1 MNLEPSIRNGRILN
15 LNDILVSLKKCT
27 DADYLTDYIDEIE
40 SYVSDYPD
48 AVSQDDINTLKSA
61 LDDINTLKS
70 ALKERLKT
78 LKVPPLIGYYEFAD
92 LYKKLLEKTQTKEE
106 ETSIQRYIAK
116 CLKLLEKDQISFDEQ
131 NALDLYMN
139 DYLAN
144 KLKTKSEE
152 NLFKRYNNI
161 IKINKSRMLEKN
173 PGKKPLRIKPINT
186 NGRIIA
192 ITLIEVTVLVG
203 ILLGV
208 LAIAK

>member
-61 LDDINTLKS
+61 L
-70 ALKERLKT
+70 KERLKT

-106 ETSIQRYIAK
+106 EASVQRYIAK

-152 NLFKRYNNI
+152 NLFKRYNDI
-161 IKINKSRMLEKN
+161 IKINKSRILEKN

>member
-48 AVSQDDINTLKSA
+48 AVSQADINTLKR
-61 LDDINTLKS
+61 

-106 ETSIQRYIAK
+106 EASIQRYIAK
-116 CLKLLEKDQISFDEQ
+116 CLKLLEKEQISFDEQ

-152 NLFKRYNNI
+152 NLFKRYNDI

>member
-40 SYVSDYPD
+40 SYVSDYPA
-48 AVSQDDINTLKSA
+48 AVSQ
-61 LDDINTLKS
+61 DDINTLKS

>member
-61 LDDINTLKS
+61 L
-70 ALKERLKT
+70 KERLKA
-78 LKVPPLIGYYEFAD
+78 LKIPPLIGYYEFAD

-106 ETSIQRYIAK
+106 EASVQRYIAK
-116 CLKLLEKDQISFDEQ
+116 CLKLLEKEQISFDEQ

-152 NLFKRYNNI
+152 NLFKRYNDI
-161 IKINKSRMLEKN
+161 IKINKSRMLEKS
-173 PGKKPLRIKPINT
+173 PGKKPLRIKPIDT
-186 NGRIIA
+186 SGRIIA

>member
-48 AVSQDDINTLKSA
+48 AVSQ
-61 LDDINTLKS
+61 DDINTLKS

-173 PGKKPLRIKPINT
+173 PGKKPLRKKPINT

>member
-1 MNLEPSIRNGRILN
+1 MDLEPIIRNSKILN
-15 LNDILVSLKKCT
+15 LKDILESLKKIE

-40 SYVSDYPD
+40 SYVSDYPN
-48 AVSQDDINTLKSA
+48 AVTPDDINTLK
-61 LDDINTLKS
+61 N
-70 ALKERLKT
+70 ALKERLDA
-78 LKVPPLIGYYEFAD
+78 LGVAPLIGYYDFAEI
-92 LYKKLLEKTQTKEE
+92 YKKLVENNHTDEE
-106 ETSIQRYIAK
+106 EASVQRYIAK

-152 NLFKRYNNI
+152 NLFKRYNDI

>member
-61 LDDINTLKS
+61 L
-70 ALKERLKT
+70 KERLKT
-78 LKVPPLIGYYEFAD
+78 LKIPPLIGYYEFAD

-106 ETSIQRYIAK
+106 EASIQRYIAK

-152 NLFKRYNNI
+152 NLFKKYNDI
-161 IKINKSRMLEKN
+161 IKINKSRMLEKS
-173 PGKKPLRIKPINT
+173 PGKKPLRIKPIDT
-186 NGRIIA
+186 SGRIIA

>member
-1 MNLEPSIRNGRILN
+1 MDLEPIIRNSKILN
-15 LNDILVSLKKCT
+15 LKDILESLKKIE

-40 SYVSDYPD
+40 SYVSDYPN
-48 AVSQDDINTLKSA
+48 AVTPDDINTLK
-61 LDDINTLKS
+61 N
-70 ALKERLKT
+70 ALKERLDA
-78 LKVPPLIGYYEFAD
+78 LGVAPLIGYYDFAEI
-92 LYKKLLEKTQTKEE
+92 YKKLVENNHTDEE
-106 ETSIQRYIAK
+106 EASVKRYIAK

-131 NALDLYMN
+131 NALDLYMS

-152 NLFKRYNNI
+152 NLFKRYNDI
-161 IKINKSRMLEKN
+161 IKINKSRMLEKS
-173 PGKKPLRIKPINT
+173 PGKKPLRIKPIDT
-186 NGRIIA
+186 SGRIIA

>member
-40 SYVSDYPD
+40 SYVSDYPG
-48 AVSQDDINTLKSA
+48 AVSQDDIN
-61 LDDINTLKS
+61 ILKS
-70 ALKERLKT
+70 ALKERLDA
-78 LKVPPLIGYYEFAD
+78 LGVAPLIGYYDFAEI
-92 LYKKLLEKTQTKEE
+92 YKKLVENNHTDEE
-106 ETSIQRYIAK
+106 EASVQRYIAK
-116 CLKLLEKDQISFDEQ
+116 CLKLLEKEQISFDEQ

-152 NLFKRYNNI
+152 NLFKRYNDI

>member
-27 DADYLTDYIDEIE
+27 DADYLTEYIDEIE

-48 AVSQDDINTLKSA
+48 AVSQ
-61 LDDINTLKS
+61 DDINTLKS

-106 ETSIQRYIAK
+106 EASIQRYIAK
-116 CLKLLEKDQISFDEQ
+116 CLKLLEKEQISFDEQ

-152 NLFKRYNNI
+152 NLFKRYNDI

-192 ITLIEVTVLVG
+192 ITLIEVTILVG

>member
-1 MNLEPSIRNGRILN
+1 MNLVPSIRNGRILN

-61 LDDINTLKS
+61 L
-70 ALKERLKT
+70 KERLKT
-78 LKVPPLIGYYEFAD
+78 LKIPPLIGYYEFAD
-92 LYKKLLEKTQTKEE
+92 LYKKILEKTQTKEE
-106 ETSIQRYIAK
+106 EASVQRYIAK

-152 NLFKRYNNI
+152 NLFKRYNDI
-161 IKINKSRMLEKN
+161 IKINKSRMLEKS
-173 PGKKPLRIKPINT
+173 PGKKPLRIKPIDT
-186 NGRIIA
+186 SGRIIA

>member
-48 AVSQDDINTLKSA
+48 AVSQDDINA
-61 LDDINTLKS
+61 LKS

-78 LKVPPLIGYYEFAD
+78 LKIPPLIGYYEFAD

-106 ETSIQRYIAK
+106 EASVQRYIAK
-116 CLKLLEKDQISFDEQ
+116 CLKLLEKNQISFDEQ

-152 NLFKRYNNI
+152 NLFKRYNDI
-161 IKINKSRMLEKN
+161 VKINKSRMLEKS
-173 PGKKPLRIKPINT
+173 PGKKPLRIKPIDT
-186 NGRIIA
+186 SGRIIA

>member
-61 LDDINTLKS
+61 L
-70 ALKERLKT
+70 KERLKT

-92 LYKKLLEKTQTKEE
+92 LYKKLLEKTQKKEE
-106 ETSIQRYIAK
+106 EASIQRYIAK
-116 CLKLLEKDQISFDEQ
+116 CLKLLEKEQISFDEQ

-152 NLFKRYNNI
+152 NLFKRYNDI

>member
-48 AVSQDDINTLKSA
+48 AVSQDDINTLK
-61 LDDINTLKS
+61 N

-106 ETSIQRYIAK
+106 EASIQRYIAK

-152 NLFKRYNNI
+152 NLFKRYNDI

>member
-15 LNDILVSLKKCT
+15 LNDILESLKKIE

-61 LDDINTLKS
+61 L
-70 ALKERLKT
+70 KERLKT
-78 LKVPPLIGYYEFAD
+78 LKVPPLIGYYEFTD

-106 ETSIQRYIAK
+106 EASVQRYIAK

-152 NLFKRYNNI
+152 NLFKRYNDI

>member
-15 LNDILVSLKKCT
+15 LNDILESLKKIE

-48 AVSQDDINTLKSA
+48 AVSQ
-61 LDDINTLKS
+61 DDINTLKS

-92 LYKKLLEKTQTKEE
+92 LYKKLLEKTQTNEE
-106 ETSIQRYIAK
+106 EASIQRYIAK

-152 NLFKRYNNI
+152 NLFKRYNDI

>member
-61 LDDINTLKS
+61 L
-70 ALKERLKT
+70 KERLKT
-78 LKVPPLIGYYEFAD
+78 LKIPPLIGYYEFAD

-106 ETSIQRYIAK
+106 EASVQRYIAK

-152 NLFKRYNNI
+152 NLFKRYSDI
-161 IKINKSRMLEKN
+161 IKINKSRMLEKS
-173 PGKKPLRIKPINT
+173 PGKKPLRIKPIDT
-186 NGRIIA
+186 SGRIIA

>member
-61 LDDINTLKS
+61 L
-70 ALKERLKT
+70 KERLKT
-78 LKVPPLIGYYEFAD
+78 LKIPPLIGYYEFAD

-106 ETSIQRYIAK
+106 EASVQRYIAK

-152 NLFKRYNNI
+152 NLFKKYNDI

>member
-61 LDDINTLKS
+61 L
-70 ALKERLKT
+70 KERIKT
-78 LKVPPLIGYYEFAD
+78 LKIPPLIGYYEFAD
-92 LYKKLLEKTQTKEE
+92 LYKKILEKTQTKEE
-106 ETSIQRYIAK
+106 EASVQRYIAK

-152 NLFKRYNNI
+152 NLFKRYNDI
-161 IKINKSRMLEKN
+161 IKINKSRMLEKS
-173 PGKKPLRIKPINT
+173 PGKKPLRIKPIDT
-186 NGRIIA
+186 SGRIIA

>member
-15 LNDILVSLKKCT
+15 INDILVSLKKCT

-61 LDDINTLKS
+61 L
-70 ALKERLKT
+70 KERLKT
-78 LKVPPLIGYYEFAD
+78 LKIPPLIGYYEFAD

-106 ETSIQRYIAK
+106 EASIQRYIAK

-152 NLFKRYNNI
+152 NLYKRYNDI

>member
-15 LNDILVSLKKCT
+15 LNDILISLKKCT

-48 AVSQDDINTLKSA
+48 AVSQ
-61 LDDINTLKS
+61 DDINTLKS

-106 ETSIQRYIAK
+106 EASIQRYISK

-152 NLFKRYNNI
+152 NLFKRYNDI
-161 IKINKSRMLEKN
+161 IKINKSRMLEKS
-173 PGKKPLRIKPINT
+173 PGKKPLRIKPIDT
-186 NGRIIA
+186 SGRIIA

>member
-1 MNLEPSIRNGRILN
+1 MDLEPIIRNSKILN
-15 LNDILVSLKKCT
+15 LKDILESLKKIE

-40 SYVSDYPD
+40 SYVSDYPN
-48 AVSQDDINTLKSA
+48 AVIPDDINTLK
-61 LDDINTLKS
+61 N
-70 ALKERLKT
+70 ALKERLDA
-78 LKVPPLIGYYEFAD
+78 LGVAPLIGYYDFAEI
-92 LYKKLLEKTQTKEE
+92 YKKLVENNHTDEE
-106 ETSIQRYIAK
+106 EASVQRYIAK

-152 NLFKRYNNI
+152 NLFKRYNDI

>member
-61 LDDINTLKS
+61 L
-70 ALKERLKT
+70 KERLKT

-106 ETSIQRYIAK
+106 EASVQRYIAK

-152 NLFKRYNNI
+152 NLFKRYNDI
-161 IKINKSRMLEKN
+161 IKIDKSRMLEKS

>member
-61 LDDINTLKS
+61 L
-70 ALKERLKT
+70 KERLKT
-78 LKVPPLIGYYEFAD
+78 LKIPPLIGYYEFAD

-106 ETSIQRYIAK
+106 EASVQRYITK

-152 NLFKRYNNI
+152 NLFKRYSDI
-161 IKINKSRMLEKN
+161 IKINKSRMLEKS
-173 PGKKPLRIKPINT
+173 PGKKPLRIKPIDT
-186 NGRIIA
+186 SGRIIA

>member
-61 LDDINTLKS
+61 L
-70 ALKERLKT
+70 KERLKT
-78 LKVPPLIGYYEFAD
+78 LKIPPLIGYYEFAD

-106 ETSIQRYIAK
+106 EASVQRYITK
-116 CLKLLEKDQISFDEQ
+116 CLKLLEKNQISFDEQ

-152 NLFKRYNNI
+152 NLFKRYSDI
-161 IKINKSRMLEKN
+161 IKINKSRMLEKS
-173 PGKKPLRIKPINT
+173 PGKKPLRIKPIDT
-186 NGRIIA
+186 SGRIIA

>member
-1 MNLEPSIRNGRILN
+1 MDLEPIIRNSKILN
-15 LNDILVSLKKCT
+15 LNDILESLKKIE

-40 SYVSDYPD
+40 SYVSDYPN
-48 AVSQDDINTLKSA
+48 AVTPDDINTLK
-61 LDDINTLKS
+61 N
-70 ALKERLKT
+70 ALKERLDT
-78 LKVPPLIGYYEFAD
+78 LGVAPLIGYYDFAEI
-92 LYKKLLEKTQTKEE
+92 YKKLVENNHTDEE
-106 ETSIQRYIAK
+106 EASVQRYIAK

-152 NLFKRYNNI
+152 NLFKRYNDI
-161 IKINKSRMLEKN
+161 IKINKSRMLEKS
-173 PGKKPLRIKPINT
+173 PGKKPLRIKPIDT
-186 NGRIIA
+186 SGRIIA

>member
-15 LNDILVSLKKCT
+15 LNDILESLKKCT

-61 LDDINTLKS
+61 L
-70 ALKERLKT
+70 KERLKT
-78 LKVPPLIGYYEFAD
+78 LKIPPLIGYYEFAD

-106 ETSIQRYIAK
+106 EASVQRYIAK
-116 CLKLLEKDQISFDEQ
+116 CLKLLEKNQISFDEQ

-152 NLFKRYNNI
+152 NLFKRYNDI
-161 IKINKSRMLEKN
+161 VKINKSRMLEKS
-173 PGKKPLRIKPINT
+173 PGKKPLRIKPIDT
-186 NGRIIA
+186 SGRIIA

>member
-1 MNLEPSIRNGRILN
+1 MDLEPIIRNSKILN
-15 LNDILVSLKKCT
+15 LKDILESLKKIE

-40 SYVSDYPD
+40 SYVSDYPN
-48 AVSQDDINTLKSA
+48 AVTPDDINTLK
-61 LDDINTLKS
+61 N
-70 ALKERLKT
+70 ALKERLDA
-78 LKVPPLIGYYEFAD
+78 LGVAPLIGYYDFAEI
-92 LYKKLLEKTQTKEE
+92 YKKLVENNHTDEE
-106 ETSIQRYIAK
+106 EASVQRYIAK

-152 NLFKRYNNI
+152 NLFKRYNDI
-161 IKINKSRMLEKN
+161 IKMNKSRMLEKS
-173 PGKKPLRIKPINT
+173 PGKKPLRIKPIDT
-186 NGRIIA
+186 SGRIIA

>member
-61 LDDINTLKS
+61 L
-70 ALKERLKT
+70 KERLKT

-106 ETSIQRYIAK
+106 EASVQRYIAK

-152 NLFKRYNNI
+152 NLFKRYNDI
-161 IKINKSRMLEKN
+161 IKINKSRMLEKS
-173 PGKKPLRIKPINT
+173 PGKKHLRIKPIDT
-186 NGRIIA
+186 SGRIIA

>member
-15 LNDILVSLKKCT
+15 LNDILESLKKIE

-61 LDDINTLKS
+61 L
-70 ALKERLKT
+70 KERLKI

-106 ETSIQRYIAK
+106 EASIQRYIAK
-116 CLKLLEKDQISFDEQ
+116 CLKLLEKEQISFDEQ

-152 NLFKRYNNI
+152 NLFKRYNDI

-192 ITLIEVTVLVG
+192 ITLIEVTILVG

>member
-40 SYVSDYPD
+40 SYVSDYPA
-48 AVSQDDINTLKSA
+48 AVSQ
-61 LDDINTLKS
+61 DDINTLKS

-106 ETSIQRYIAK
+106 EASVQRYIAK

-152 NLFKRYNNI
+152 NLFKRYNDI

-192 ITLIEVTVLVG
+192 ITLIEETVLVG

>member
-61 LDDINTLKS
+61 L
-70 ALKERLKT
+70 KERLKT

-106 ETSIQRYIAK
+106 EASVQRYIAK

-152 NLFKRYNNI
+152 NLIKRYNDI

>member
-61 LDDINTLKS
+61 L
-70 ALKERLKT
+70 KERLKT

-106 ETSIQRYIAK
+106 EASVQRYIAK

-144 KLKTKSEE
+144 KLKTKSEK
-152 NLFKRYNNI
+152 NLFKRYNDI

>member
-1 MNLEPSIRNGRILN
+1 MNLEPSIRNGKILN

-61 LDDINTLKS
+61 L
-70 ALKERLKT
+70 KERLKT
-78 LKVPPLIGYYEFAD
+78 LKIPPLIGYYEFAD
-92 LYKKLLEKTQTKEE
+92 LYKKILEKTQTKEE
-106 ETSIQRYIAK
+106 EASVQRYIAK
-116 CLKLLEKDQISFDEQ
+116 CLKLLEKEQISFDEQ

-152 NLFKRYNNI
+152 NLFKRYNDI
-161 IKINKSRMLEKN
+161 IKINKSRMLEKS
-173 PGKKPLRIKPINT
+173 PGKKPLRIKPIDT
-186 NGRIIA
+186 CVRIIA
-192 ITLIEVTVLVG
+192 LTLIEVTVLVG

>member
-61 LDDINTLKS
+61 L
-70 ALKERLKT
+70 KERLKT
-78 LKVPPLIGYYEFAD
+78 LKIPPLIGYYEFAD

-106 ETSIQRYIAK
+106 EASVQRYITK
-116 CLKLLEKDQISFDEQ
+116 CLKLLEKNQISFDEQ

-152 NLFKRYNNI
+152 NLFKRYNDI
-161 IKINKSRMLEKN
+161 IKINKSRMLEKS
-173 PGKKPLRIKPINT
+173 PGKKPLRIKPIDT
-186 NGRIIA
+186 SGRIIA

>member
-61 LDDINTLKS
+61 L
-70 ALKERLKT
+70 KERLKT

-106 ETSIQRYIAK
+106 EASIHRYISK
-116 CLKLLEKDQISFDEQ
+116 CLKLFEKVQITFDEQ

-139 DYLAN
+139 EYLAN
-144 KLKTKSEE
+144 KLRNQKE
-152 NLFKRYNNI
+152 NDLFNRYMEI
-161 IKINKSRMLEKN
+161 IKINKNKMLEKN

-192 ITLIEVTVLVG
+192 ITIIEVTVLVG

-208 LAIAK
+208 LAFAR

>member
-15 LNDILVSLKKCT
+15 LNDILESLKKIE

-40 SYVSDYPD
+40 SYVSDYPA
-48 AVSQDDINTLKSA
+48 AVSQ
-61 LDDINTLKS
+61 DDINTLKS

-106 ETSIQRYIAK
+106 EASVQRYIAK

-152 NLFKRYNNI
+152 NLFKRYNDI

>member
-61 LDDINTLKS
+61 L
-70 ALKERLKT
+70 KERLKT

-106 ETSIQRYIAK
+106 EASVQRYIAK

-131 NALDLYMN
+131 NTLDLYMN

-152 NLFKRYNNI
+152 NLFKRYNDI

>member
-48 AVSQDDINTLKSA
+48 AVSQDDINTLK
-61 LDDINTLKS
+61 N

-78 LKVPPLIGYYEFAD
+78 LKVPPLIGYYEFVD

-106 ETSIQRYIAK
+106 EASIQRYIAK
-116 CLKLLEKDQISFDEQ
+116 CLKLLEKEQISFDEQ

-152 NLFKRYNNI
+152 NLFKRYNDI

-192 ITLIEVTVLVG
+192 ITLIEVTILVG

>member
-61 LDDINTLKS
+61 L
-70 ALKERLKT
+70 KERLKT

-106 ETSIQRYIAK
+106 EASIQRYIAK
-116 CLKLLEKDQISFDEQ
+116 CLKLLEKDQISFNEQ

-152 NLFKRYNNI
+152 NLFKRYNDI